1 MSKSLYIANNHM
13 LKTAFFYGMEIKLTD
28 KNELLQRSRDVCF
41 LIATLN
47 LIILVV
53 IYRKKEW

>member
-1 MSKSLYIANNHM
+1 M